1 MGILDGRVLRVTAAP
16 DAGLRALAANAEELA
31 DRGASSVAVVT
42 PARYEA
48 AVALYAS
55 AGFTVVRERQA

>member
-1 MGILDGRVLRVTAAP
+1 MTAAP